1 MIAHCQINPTS
12 PSQSC
17 KISDA
22 KSVTFDNPNNK
33 YIYFV
38 TPSISAREYLRTGNV
53 ETKTICAA
61 LVLKFKEEEQSGVI
75 SKPRMEYQESDQLWP
90 RLNTLLTTQ
99 DHQELNSSQE
109 EYQFILA
116 TK

>member
-1 MIAHCQINPTS
+1 VIAHCQINPTS

-38 TPSISAREYLRTGNV
+38 TPSISAREYLRAGNV
-53 ETKTICAA
+53 ETNTICAA
-61 LVLKFKEEEQSGVI
+61 VALKYKGENYT
-75 SKPRMEYQESDQLWP
+75 RMESFQNL
-90 RLNTLLTTQ
+90 
-99 DHQELNSSQE
+99 ELNIKSLIS
-109 EYQFILA
+109 YGHD
-116 TK
+116 